1 MNDAAI
7 NYLMKQYLEK
17 NHLSLVDVKDI
28 VHVLKTADE
37 NTRGVVIRMM
47 FRN

>member
-1 MNDAAI
+1 MSDAAI
-7 NYLMKQYLEK
+7 NYLMSKYLEK

-37 NTRGVVIRMM
+37 NTLGVIIRMM
-47 FRN
+47 LRN